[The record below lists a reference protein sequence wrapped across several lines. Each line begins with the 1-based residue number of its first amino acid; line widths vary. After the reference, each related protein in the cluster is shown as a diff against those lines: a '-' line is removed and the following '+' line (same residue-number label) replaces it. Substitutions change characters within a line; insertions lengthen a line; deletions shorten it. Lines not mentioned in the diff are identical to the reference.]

1 MGAFKSYDK
10 KAKMIRMID
19 SFISKW
25 DGKKDI
31 CIYPYGN
38 DARVFKSILN
48 DNYGITEKYILDNYL
63 CTKENDI
70 PIYSLDYFD
79 TIKQGD
85 EIVFLVSDKGDIYSE
100 LRNQLLSVVCI
111 DRIIDVLSVSMFFDR
126 DVFWDSSY
134 FQYDNCQYPRFLML
148 ESCVKELY
156 QNNVKGSI
164 VECGV
169 FEGYFA
175 TIMRRLMPERK
186 FYLFDTFEGF
196 SDIDIDDDESKMSGD
211 FMERVDFFRHVP
223 NEMQIMKKLPYNDN
237 VKICKGYFPE
247 TAIGNKEIEN
257 DVYAFVDLDTDL
269 YKPIKAGLE
278 FFWPRLAKGG
288 AIMIDEA
295 RCKDLPSARKALVE
309 FCRERHL
316 AFNCIEYDLP
326 ERRMKDAVGIITK
339 PQ

>member
-25 DGKKDI
+25 DGKNDI

-70 PIYSLDYFD
+70 PIQSLDCFD

-100 LRNQLLSVVCI
+100 LRNQLLSAVCI

-196 SDIDIDDDESKMSGD
+196 SDIDIEDMD
-211 FMERVDFFRHVP
+211 F
-223 NEMQIMKKLPYNDN
+223 
-237 VKICKGYFPE
+237 
-247 TAIGNKEIEN
+247 
-257 DVYAFVDLDTDL
+257 DL
-269 YKPIKAGLE
+269 YNELISDPKKFFIVYNNKAILK
-278 FFWPRLAKGG
+278 WL
-288 AIMIDEA
+288 
-295 RCKDLPSARKALVE
+295 
-309 FCRERHL
+309 
-316 AFNCIEYDLP
+316 
-326 ERRMKDAVGIITK
+326 
-339 PQ
+339 